1 MVAKMRG
8 WLTTYQTYKF
18 LALLHFYKKTLSKKV
33 YTTQKQNA
41 LIADIRDSLQQCFK
55 KLEEFAQEYIDPSFK
70 SAQDEDRKLIILP
83 QATNLLATQ
92 QFKQTNQLSE
102 KQKKKKSAEKCLTI
116 HREKFEISKECQ
128 GKQAVNQ
135 IK

>member
-1 MVAKMRG
+1 MF
-8 WLTTYQTYKF
+8 Q
-18 LALLHFYKKTLSKKV
+18 
-33 YTTQKQNA
+33 
-41 LIADIRDSLQQCFK
+41 

-102 KQKKKKSAEKCLTI
+102 KQKKKSAEKCLTI

>member
-1 MVAKMRG
+1 M
-8 WLTTYQTYKF
+8 
-18 LALLHFYKKTLSKKV
+18 HFYKKTLSKKV

-102 KQKKKKSAEKCLTI
+102 KQKKKKRRKMPHHTSWKIRNQQRVSRKT
-116 HREKFEISKECQ
+116 SCQ
-128 GKQAVNQ
+128 SN
-135 IK
+135 

>member
-1 MVAKMRG
+1 M
-8 WLTTYQTYKF
+8 
-18 LALLHFYKKTLSKKV
+18 HFYKKTLSKKV

-102 KQKKKKSAEKCLTI
+102 KQKKKKAQKNASPYIVKNSKSAK
-116 HREKFEISKECQ
+116 SVKENKLSVKLNKPSCFL
-128 GKQAVNQ
+128 
-135 IK
+135 